1 MDKPPLAIFTPLPP
15 EQNGI
20 ADYSHHLLA
29 PLSTHFDCAAFVSDA
44 SARTHIDIPIRE
56 VEQAFRFLRPS
67 SHILHQIGNNPGH
80 VFVLDALRRWGGV
93 TTLHDQNLHYLYEVA
108 GASRSELSRRMTATS
123 SNLGAVFTRHLQM
136 GVKTAANYA
145 LFDMLDEI
153 VALSQTVIVHSQFAK
168 RRLAA
173 LYGRERTAHVHV
185 VPHLVLPM
193 EPLGPPTREKLG
205 APPGALLIVTC
216 GFATSAKRFDWLISA
231 LDELS
236 RRGVEYFWIHAGKE
250 RPEEFA
256 LSEHIARH
264 PAVHGR
270 SRIAGYLDEA
280 ELNAHIAASDILI
293 NLRYPS
299 VGESSGSLAR
309 AMAAGKCC
317 VVSDTAAYAE
327 ISRDAVVHVAND
339 DPISHLANA
348 LEGLGRN
355 AGARAQIGSAAQ
367 RLAFNQWSPK
377 WVALS
382 YRDVILHAPPRSE
395 RRTSTKPMGSETVR
409 LRLTRDTGSQD
420 VARLLQGRQSRL
432 EVIFDIESMEHLAL
446 MTLQRPRLLS
456 TLLPPSFVMLRLG
469 VERAATGS
477 GVLLKVRGALE

>member
-20 ADYSHHLLA
+20 ADYSHHLMS
-29 PLSTHFDCAAFVSDA
+29 PLSAHFDCAAFVSDPF
-44 SARTHIDIPIRE
+44 ARTHPNIPIRE
-56 VEQAFRFLRPS
+56 AEQAFRFLAPS

-93 TTLHDQNLHYLYEVA
+93 TTLHDQNLHFLYEVA
-108 GASRSELSRRMTATS
+108 GAGESELSRRMTATS
-123 SNLGAVFTRHLQM
+123 ANLGAVFGRHLRM

-153 VALSQTVIVHSQFAK
+153 LALSQAVIVHSQFAK
-168 RRLAA
+168 RRLSV
-173 LYGRERTAHVHV
+173 LYGKEQTSHVHV
-185 VPHLVLPM
+185 VPHLVLPI
-193 EPLGPPTREKLG
+193 ETQPLHNREKLG
-205 APPGALLIVTC
+205 APPDALLIATC
-216 GFATSAKRFDWLISA
+216 GFATSAKRFDWLIAA

-256 LSEHIARH
+256 LSEHIAQR

-270 SRIAGYLDEA
+270 SRIAGYLSEA
-280 ELNAHIAASDILI
+280 ELNAHIAACDIVI

-309 AMAAGKCC
+309 AMTAGKCC
-317 VVSDTAAYAE
+317 VVSDTAAYAD

-348 LEGLGRN
+348 LEGLSRN
-355 AGARAQIGSAAQ
+355 AETRAQIGSAAQ
-367 RLAFNQWSPK
+367 RLASSEWSTER
-377 WVALS
+377 VAAS
-382 YRDVILHAPPRSE
+382 YRDIIVHSPRGE
-395 RRTSTKPMGSETVR
+395 RRSFVKPRESETVR
-409 LRLTRDTGSQD
+409 LRLTRDTGAQD

-432 EVIFDIESMEHLAL
+432 ELVFDIDDMEQLAL
-446 MTLQRPRLLS
+446 LTLQRPRLLS
-456 TLLPPSFVMLRLG
+456 TLLPPCFVIVRVG
-469 VERAATGS
+469 VERAAAGGGVS
-477 GVLLKVRGALE
+477 LRVRGVLE